1 MNSYPIHKAVF
12 DECFE
17 EGQFKPLRL
26 QWKKFGDSLFR
37 INHHKDISIIAPL
50 FYVTKTDVDLDLDR
64 GDLVIPICKLLAV
77 STLDEEHSF
86 HVLVLPLVI
95 MILMRQKL
103 KETLKFR
110 YQIFFPSTLT
120 SSRT

>member
-17 EGQFKPLRL
+17 EGQFKTLRL
-26 QWKKFGDSLFR
+26 QWKKFGDSPLFR

-64 GDLVIPICKLLAV
+64 GIWSSQYA
-77 STLDEEHSF
+77 SF
-86 HVLVLPLVI
+86 WQYLH
-95 MILMRQKL
+95 LMKSIASM
-103 KETLKFR
+103 FW
-110 YQIFFPSTLT
+110 SCH
-120 SSRT
+120 